1 MAMGSGESIISLTQ
15 NACAEEL
22 AALNRSYRRE
32 VMARLCF
39 DRIGEKQD
47 YLVERFHDTD
57 DWNQT
62 AYFMLMRALDIG
74 ANRKLYEQLARILP
88 YKYLTLVGLHRN
100 SIEALLLGCAGLL
113 PRLSKLEPENP
124 EIAELNSEF
133 EYDCHKFRL
142 EIMNIHDWQLTGLYG
157 DNHPVV
163 RLLQVAGVLSKL
175 PHLLDSL
182 LECRT
187 KRDVEAI
194 FCSVDIPRWAN
205 RFLPLENRT
214 GAISRSKAY
223 MLGINVVAQMQIF
236 YSEYTMR
243 EGLDTRGLDLLEQFP
258 AENNTYIRRWA
269 RFDVV
274 AQNALES
281 QALLQLSKAYCHNLA
296 CEKCPFRRFLDAK

>member
-1 MAMGSGESIISLTQ
+1 MSRGESVILLTQ

-22 AALNRSYRRE
+22 AALERSYRRE

-39 DRIGEKQD
+39 DRIGEKQE
-47 YLVERFHDTD
+47 YLVKRFHDSD
-57 DWNQT
+57 NWNQT

-74 ANRKLYEQLARILP
+74 ANRKSYEQLARILP
-88 YKYLTLVGLHRN
+88 YKYLTHVGLNRTAV
-100 SIEALLLGCAGLL
+100 EALLLGCAGLL
-113 PRLSKLEPENP
+113 PRLSILEPNNP
-124 EIAELNSEF
+124 EIAELNEDF
-133 EYDCHKFRL
+133 EYNRYKYRL
-142 EIMNIHDWQLTGLYG
+142 ETMRVFDWQLTGIYG

-163 RLLQVAGVLSKL
+163 RLLQVAGVFSKL

-182 LECRT
+182 LGCRT
-187 KRDVEAI
+187 KQDVEAI
-194 FCSVDIPRWAN
+194 FCNIDIPRWAN
-205 RFLPLENRT
+205 RFLPLESRT
-214 GAISRSKAY
+214 GMISRNKAY
-223 MLGINVVAQMQIF
+223 LLGINVVAQMQIF

-258 AENNTYIRRWA
+258 AENNTYVRRWA
-269 RFDVV
+269 RFNVV